1 MKRPGIRVLVI
12 LLLLVLF
19 QSTAA
24 TTIEVIYLDDPGEG
38 AFDETPVPV
47 NLLLNNSGTTLGEQ
61 SSPWFPATA
70 LSSILLLR

>member
-12 LLLLVLF
+12 LLLLALF

-47 NLLLNNSGTTLGEQ
+47 NLLLNNSGDN
-61 SSPWFPATA
+61 P
-70 LSSILLLR
+70 R